1 MSVVFQDFRLFAF
14 SLGQNVTA
22 GADVDRARAEVCLRE
37 AGLGER
43 LLRMPDGLDT
53 MLYRDFDPHG
63 VVISGG
69 EAQKIAIARAL
80 YKNAPFLVLDEP
92 TAALDPIAENEVYE
106 QYRRMAAGK
115 TSLFISHR
123 LASTRFCDR
132 IVLLRDGGI
141 AEEGTH
147 ETLLAAGGEY
157 ARLYE
162 IQSCWY
168 QPGYPGGEQAWK
180 NVGI

>member
-1 MSVVFQDFRLFAF
+1 MRRWFPA
-14 SLGQNVTA
+14 
-22 GADVDRARAEVCLRE
+22 
-37 AGLGER
+37 
-43 LLRMPDGLDT
+43 T
-53 MLYRDFDPHG
+53 MTSI
-63 VVISGG
+63 VS
-69 EAQKIAIARAL
+69 
-80 YKNAPFLVLDEP
+80 
-92 TAALDPIAENEVYE
+92 YE

-168 QPGYPGGEQAWK
+168 QPGYQGGKQA
-180 NVGI
+180 